1 MCSTVVE
8 HILARLEWHIFFP
21 ISTPSTEV
29 TSDASGS
36 FGWGAFSLSHGWFQI
51 QWPDNWHSLNIAAKE
66 LVVPI
71 VIAAALWGHHWKHSC
86 VRFNSDNMAVVG
98 IIRSRT
104 AKDPLLMH
112 LVRCLVFYAASCGFE
127 FIAEHVPGVD
137 NTAADAI
144 SRNNIP
150 LFHSRSTA
158 VSCDCTKHSA
168 GSTGHQDAQLGLA
181 GVDSVVSSLFN
192 QGISRSTRAVYQSGW
207 RQYIHFCIH
216 YTLSPLPLTEHTLCQ
231 FAAVLSQSVSVGT
244 IRSYLSA
251 LQFQQISVGLS
262 DPAYTSFP
270 RLSYVAT

>member
-1 MCSTVVE
+1 M
-8 HILARLEWHIFFP
+8 
-21 ISTPSTEV
+21 

-36 FGWGAFSLSHGWFQI
+36 FGCGAFSLSHGWFQI

-66 LVVPI
+66 LVPI

-86 VRFNSDNMAVVG
+86 VCFNSDNMAVVG

-150 LFHSRSTA
+150 LQPSHVT
-158 VSCDCTKHSA
+158 VPK
-168 GSTGHQDAQLGLA
+168 
-181 GVDSVVSSLFN
+181 
-192 QGISRSTRAVYQSGW
+192 
-207 RQYIHFCIH
+207 
-216 YTLSPLPLTEHTLCQ
+216 
-231 FAAVLSQSVSVGT
+231 AVLDLLVTRMPNWGSQEWTVLLARSL
-244 IRSYLSA
+244 IRESQDQPELCTNQAGASTSTSA
-251 LQFQQISVGLS
+251 HNTPCPHFLLQNTPSASLPPSSHSQ
-262 DPAYTSFP
+262 
-270 RLSYVAT
+270 